1 MKEHTAK
8 SRETAKTVVDLLSK
22 HDLTIAVAEATC
34 CGLLGYLLTCAS
46 GSSGCFL
53 GGLSPYSTYSKTSV
67 VGIPDTL
74 LTAKGSVSR
83 EAALDMASRAQI
95 LFNADIGLA
104 ETGIAGPCGGTHS
117 KPVGLFYIAIS
128 TSLNQGICKEFRLSG
143 QRDKIRQHAALSA
156 LDLVEKYLRQLI

>member
-1 MKEHTAK
+1 M
-8 SRETAKTVVDLLSK
+8 DLLSK

-34 CGLLGYLLTCAS
+34 CGFLGYLLTCVP
-46 GSSGCFL
+46 GSSVCFL

-83 EAALDMASRAQI
+83 EAALELASRVQI

-128 TSLNQGICKEFRLSG
+128 TNLNQRICKKFRLPG
-143 QRDKIRQHAALSA
+143 ARDEIRQHAALAA
-156 LDLVEKYLRQLI
+156 LDLVEEYLRQLI